1 MKKIICKG
9 CNFLSSIILVVVIAI
24 VVALLFP
31 RVFGYDILAV
41 LSGSM
46 EPTYHVGSVVYI
58 DKNAEANEIESGDA
72 IAFYKEQNVVA
83 THRAIE
89 VDKENKQFITK
100 GDANES
106 KDLEPIPFANLI
118 GKAVFTIPFI
128 GYVSIYMK
136 TAKGII
142 IVCVTLAVVILL
154 YAIPEVLKAEGED
167 EKKENKRKVRINVE
181 EK

>member
-1 MKKIICKG
+1 MKKIICKS
-9 CNFLSSIILVVVIAI
+9 CNILSSIILVL
-24 VVALLFP
+24 VVAVVVVLLVP
-31 RVFGYDILAV
+31 RAFGYNILAV

-46 EPTYHVGSVVYI
+46 EPTYHVGSVIYI
-58 DKNAEANEIESGDA
+58 DKNVEADQVEAGDA
-72 IAFYKEQNVVA
+72 IAFYKEANVVA
-83 THRAIE
+83 THRALE

-118 GKAVFTIPFI
+118 GKAVFTIPLI

-154 YAIPEVLKAEGED
+154 YAIPEVLKPEE
-167 EKKENKRKVRINVE
+167 EKEKKRKVRKDVE